1 METKKSKLPKLEE
14 LKVNSFV
21 TSLDKNE
28 SQTVEGGAA
37 ILSVAT
43 PWSTPVCTV
52 TLISAMYTIGKSIG
66 EIPAVETT
74 GDAYSRNLCGDSMGF
89 WCKIITV

>member
-1 METKKSKLPKLEE
+1 MEKKKPKLEE

-28 SQTVEGGAA
+28 NQTVEGGAF
-37 ILSVAT
+37 LTVGT

-66 EIPAVETT
+66 SAVETT
-74 GDAYSRNLCGDSMGF
+74 GDVYSRNLCGDSMGF